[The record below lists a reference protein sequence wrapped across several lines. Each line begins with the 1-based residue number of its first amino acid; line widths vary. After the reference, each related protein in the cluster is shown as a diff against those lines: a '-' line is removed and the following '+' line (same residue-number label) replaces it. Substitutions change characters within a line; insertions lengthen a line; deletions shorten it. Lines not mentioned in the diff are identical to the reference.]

1 MDPHLYEAKLI
12 NHNIFKELQGS
23 LEDNPSGKLRNLID
37 LRDDVL
43 YVWNS
48 VENCLLS
55 LNLKRLEESDDDT
68 PYQVLK
74 LLIYVCFH
82 DFSA

>member
-1 MDPHLYEAKLI
+1 MDPRLYEAKLT

-23 LEDNPSGKLRNLID
+23 LEDNPSGKLRNLMD
-37 LRDDVL
+37 LKDDVF

-48 VENCLLS
+48 VDNCLLS

-74 LLIYVCFH
+74 FLVFVCF
-82 DFSA
+82 D